1 MKKTITKF
9 TVLTIAYLFMS
20 IGAIGQNVPI
30 THIIIGKSLPA
41 SCQQKTAYWHT
52 ETGLVYICNNS
63 RFVVTNDQS
72 IISYVKGQGQKG
84 DQGIQGAPGRDGV
97 DGAKG
102 DKGDKGD
109 TGAAGRDGVCP
120 NCPPST
126 GGSFPYNIV
135 IGTGNDAATMNAAI
149 AANMS
154 NNKPIYLV
162 GNINTGIISVP
173 KTAYRLTIIG
183 YGSKWYGG
191 LKRTTP
197 TNNSDANEYVV
208 ARFVIEGIEF
218 VGSQNMVALDLGASY
233 MSAYRDLK
241 FDGFLEAIHLR
252 FALRTLIENCEAVN
266 CVNGFIADMGNWTGA
281 DNANSQSNHTTMT
294 DCRAYM
300 PSNGQVAY
308 GIYAAS
314 GCVVRDCIIE
324 GFVVSKGID
333 FNGRNSNVVKDF
345 TIENVHFEC
354 VNGSTVAFI
363 NIESFAGGTVTI
375 NKAFGQH
382 ASMFLKANSTSGLGF
397 VDISN
402 VPWWVAKGGK
412 YFNTSNITLNFKY
425 NEAFRGINASMWEGT
440 APQLCGGSG
449 CGYNR
454 YTYTDIPR

>member
-1 MKKTITKF
+1 MKKTIT
-9 TVLTIAYLFMS
+9 I
-20 IGAIGQNVPI
+20 
-30 THIIIGKSLPA
+30 
-41 SCQQKTAYWHT
+41 
-52 ETGLVYICNNS
+52 
-63 RFVVTNDQS
+63 S
-72 IISYVKGQGQKG
+72 IILFVAYFAALGQSVRDEYFKIVGKPTIVAPTLGSYSVDFTNKQVWRSTSKTTAQWTLETDTNIIKMYLG
-84 DQGIQGAPGRDGV
+84 GRDGK
-97 DGAKG
+97 DGKDG
-102 DKGDKGD
+102 ING
-109 TGAAGRDGVCP
+109 TNGRDGIDGKDGKDGKDGVCP
-120 NCPPST
+120 SCPPTT

-135 IGTGNDAATMNAAI
+135 IGTGDDDVSMNAAI
-149 AANMS
+149 LANQS

-162 GNINTGIISVP
+162 GNVTTGLIAVP
-173 KTAYRLTIIG
+173 KTSYRLTIIG
-183 YGSKWYGG
+183 YGSKWNVKSGAAG
-191 LKRTTP
+191 ALKRTMP
-197 TNNSDANEYVV
+197 TNNSDANEYIV
-208 ARFVIEGIEF
+208 ARFIIEGIEF
-218 VGSQNMVALDLGASY
+218 KGSQNQIALELGASY

-241 FDGFLEAIHLR
+241 FYGFLEAIHLR

-281 DNANSQSNHTTMT
+281 DNANSQSNHTTFT

>member
-1 MKKTITKF
+1 MKKLKLLLIAILS
-9 TVLTIAYLFMS
+9 LTIQASF
-20 IGAIGQNVPI
+20 GQNTRDEYFNVTGKPTFTAPTIRAYSVDYTNKQVWRSTSKTTPQWVLETDQNIINMYLGVP
-30 THIIIGKSLPA
+30 
-41 SCQQKTAYWHT
+41 
-52 ETGLVYICNNS
+52 
-63 RFVVTNDQS
+63 
-72 IISYVKGQGQKG
+72 
-84 DQGIQGAPGRDGV
+84 
-97 DGAKG
+97 GAKG
-102 DKGDKGD
+102 DPG
-109 TGAAGRDGVCP
+109 TPGRDGVCP
-120 NCPPST
+120 SCPPTS

-135 IGTGNDAATMNAAI
+135 IGTGNDDAAMAAAI
-149 AANMS
+149 DANVQ

-162 GNINTGIISVP
+162 GNVTTGLITVP
-173 KTAYRLTIIG
+173 KNAFRLTIIG
-183 YGSKWYGG
+183 YGSKWNVKSSASGA

-197 TNNSDANEYVV
+197 SNNSEANEYIV
-208 ARFVIEGIEF
+208 ARFIIEGIEF
-218 VGSQNMVALDLGASY
+218 VGSQNQVALDLGASY

-266 CVNGFIADMGNWTGA
+266 CVNGFLADMGNWTGA
-281 DNANSQSNHTTMT
+281 DNANSQSNHTTMV

-308 GIYAAS
+308 GFYAAS
-314 GCVVRDCIIE
+314 GGVVRDCIIE

-354 VNGSTVAFI
+354 VNGATTAFI

-382 ASMFLKANSTSGLGF
+382 PAMFLKANSTSGLGF

-402 VPWWVAKGGK
+402 VPWWVAKNGK
-412 YFNTSNITLNFKY
+412 FFNTSNITLNFKY

-449 CGYNR
+449 CGYNK
-454 YTYTDIPR
+454 YTATDIPR

>member
-1 MKKTITKF
+1 MKKLKLIAVTLF
-9 TVLTIAYLFMS
+9 TLYSVVCV
-20 IGAIGQNVPI
+20 GQNTRDEYFNIVGKPTFTAPTI
-30 THIIIGKSLPA
+30 RAYSVDYTNKQVWRSTSKTTPQWTLETDQNIIDMYLGGKG
-41 SCQQKTAYWHT
+41 
-52 ETGLVYICNNS
+52 E
-63 RFVVTNDQS
+63 
-72 IISYVKGQGQKG
+72 
-84 DQGIQGAPGRDGV
+84 
-97 DGAKG
+97 
-102 DKGDKGD
+102 KGD
-109 TGAAGRDGVCP
+109 TGAQGIQGVPGRDGVCP
-120 NCPPST
+120 SCPPTS

-135 IGTGNDAATMNAAI
+135 IGTGNDAAAMNAAI
-149 AANMS
+149 AANVS

-162 GNINTGIISVP
+162 GNVNTGIISVP
-173 KTAYRLTIIG
+173 KNAYRLTIIG

-191 LKRTTP
+191 LRRTTP
-197 TNNSDANEYVV
+197 TNNSDANEYIV

-218 VGSQNMVALDLGASY
+218 VGNQSIVALDLGPSY

-281 DNANSQSNHTTMT
+281 DNANSQSNHTTFT

-324 GFVVSKGID
+324 GFVVTKGID

-354 VNGSTVAFI
+354 VNGSSVAFI
-363 NIESFAGGTVTI
+363 NIESFAGGIITI

-382 ASMFLKANSTSGLGF
+382 ASMFLNANSTSGLGF
-397 VDISN
+397 IDISY
-402 VPWWVAKGGK
+402 VPWWVAKNGK
-412 YFNTSNITLNFKY
+412 FFKTSNISLNFKY
-425 NEAFRGINASMWEGT
+425 NEAFRGINSSMWEGT
-440 APQLCGGSG
+440 APQQCGGSG

>member
-1 MKKTITKF
+1 MKKTIT
-9 TVLTIAYLFMS
+9 I
-20 IGAIGQNVPI
+20 
-30 THIIIGKSLPA
+30 
-41 SCQQKTAYWHT
+41 
-52 ETGLVYICNNS
+52 
-63 RFVVTNDQS
+63 S
-72 IISYVKGQGQKG
+72 IILFVAYFAAMAQPKVRDEYFNVTGKPTFIGSTIGSYAVDYNNKQVWRSTSTQSAAWTLETN
-84 DQGIQGAPGRDGV
+84 QNIINMYLGV
-97 DGAKG
+97 PGAKG
-102 DKGDKGD
+102 DPG
-109 TGAAGRDGVCP
+109 TPGRDGVCP
-120 NCPPST
+120 SCPPTS
-126 GGSFPYNIV
+126 GGGMSFPYNIV
-135 IGTGNDAATMNAAI
+135 VGTGDDAATMNAAI
-149 AANMS
+149 AANVS

-162 GNINTGIISVP
+162 GNINTGILTVP
-173 KTAYRLTIIG
+173 NNAFRLTIIG

-197 TNNSDANEYVV
+197 ANNGEANEYIV
-208 ARFVIEGIEF
+208 ARFIIEGIEF
-218 VGSQNMVALDLGASY
+218 VGSQNQVALDLGASY

-281 DNANSQSNHTTMT
+281 DNANSQSNHTTMV

-354 VNGSTVAFI
+354 INGSTVAFI

-412 YFNTSNITLNFKY
+412 YFNTSNISLNFKY

>member
-1 MKKTITKF
+1 MKKTITKSL
-9 TVLTIAYLFMS
+9 VLFIAYLFIA
-20 IGAIGQNVPI
+20 IGANGQSVRDEYFKYVGKPTIVSPTLGAYSVDFTSKQVWRATSKTTAQWTLETDTN
-30 THIIIGKSLPA
+30 IIKMYLGGKG
-41 SCQQKTAYWHT
+41 
-52 ETGLVYICNNS
+52 E
-63 RFVVTNDQS
+63 
-72 IISYVKGQGQKG
+72 KG
-84 DQGIQGAPGRDGV
+84 DPGTPG
-97 DGAKG
+97 
-102 DKGDKGD
+102 
-109 TGAAGRDGVCP
+109 TPGRDGVCP
-120 NCPPST
+120 SCPPTS

-135 IGTGNDAATMNAAI
+135 IGTGNDDAAMAAAI
-149 AANMS
+149 DANVQ

-162 GNINTGIISVP
+162 GNVTTGLITVP
-173 KTAYRLTIIG
+173 KNAFRLTIIG
-183 YGSKWYGG
+183 YGSKWNVKSSASGA

-197 TNNSDANEYVV
+197 SNNSEANEYIV
-208 ARFVIEGIEF
+208 ARFIIEGIEF
-218 VGSQNMVALDLGASY
+218 VGSQNQVALDLGASY

-266 CVNGFIADMGNWTGA
+266 CVNGFLADMGNWTGA
-281 DNANSQSNHTTMT
+281 DNANSQSNHTTMV

-308 GIYAAS
+308 GFYAAS
-314 GCVVRDCIIE
+314 GGVVRDCIIE

-382 ASMFLKANSTSGLGF
+382 ASMFLNANSTSGLGF

-412 YFNTSNITLNFKY
+412 FFKTSNITLNFKY
-425 NEAFRGINASMWEGT
+425 NEAFRGINSAMWEGT
-440 APQLCGGSG
+440 APQVCGGSG

-454 YTYTDIPR
+454 YTFTDIPR

>member
-1 MKKTITKF
+1 MKKTITIF
-9 TVLTIAYLFMS
+9 TLLFVAYF
-20 IGAIGQNVPI
+20 A
-30 THIIIGKSLPA
+30 A
-41 SCQQKTAYWHT
+41 
-52 ETGLVYICNNS
+52 
-63 RFVVTNDQS
+63 
-72 IISYVKGQGQKG
+72 QGQSVRDEYFKIVG
-84 DQGIQGAPGRDGV
+84 KPTIVAPTLGSYSVDFTNKQVWRSTSKTTAQWTLETDTNIIKMYLGGRDGK
-97 DGAKG
+97 DGKDG
-102 DKGDKGD
+102 ING
-109 TGAAGRDGVCP
+109 TNGRDGIDGKDGKDGKDGVCP
-120 NCPPST
+120 SCPPTT

-135 IGTGNDAATMNAAI
+135 IGTGDDDVSMNAAI
-149 AANMS
+149 LANQS

-162 GNINTGIISVP
+162 GNVTTGLIAVP
-173 KTAYRLTIIG
+173 KTSYRLTIIG
-183 YGSKWYGG
+183 YGSKWNVKSGAAG
-191 LKRTTP
+191 ALKRTMP
-197 TNNSDANEYVV
+197 TNNSDANEYIV
-208 ARFVIEGIEF
+208 ARFIIEGIEF
-218 VGSQNMVALDLGASY
+218 KGSQNQIALDLGASY

-281 DNANSQSNHTTMT
+281 DNANSQSNHTTFT

>member
-1 MKKTITKF
+1 MKKLKLLLIAILS
-9 TVLTIAYLFMS
+9 LTIQVSF
-20 IGAIGQNVPI
+20 GQNTRDEYFNVTGKPTFTAPTI
-30 THIIIGKSLPA
+30 KAYSVDYTNKQVWRSTSKTTPQWVLETDQNIINMYLGGKG
-41 SCQQKTAYWHT
+41 
-52 ETGLVYICNNS
+52 E
-63 RFVVTNDQS
+63 
-72 IISYVKGQGQKG
+72 
-84 DQGIQGAPGRDGV
+84 
-97 DGAKG
+97 
-102 DKGDKGD
+102 KGDKGD
-109 TGAAGRDGVCP
+109 TGAQGAKGDPGTPGRDGVCP
-120 NCPPST
+120 SCPPTSG

-135 IGTGNDAATMNAAI
+135 IGTGNDDAAMAAAI
-149 AANMS
+149 DANVQ

-162 GNINTGIISVP
+162 GNVTTGLITVP
-173 KTAYRLTIIG
+173 KNAFRLTIIG
-183 YGSKWYGG
+183 YGSKWNVKSSASGA

-197 TNNSDANEYVV
+197 SNNSEANEYIV
-208 ARFVIEGIEF
+208 ARFIIEGIEF
-218 VGSQNMVALDLGASY
+218 VGSQNQVALDLGASY

-266 CVNGFIADMGNWTGA
+266 CVNGFLADMGNWTGA

-308 GIYAAS
+308 GFYAAS
-314 GCVVRDCIIE
+314 GGVVRDCIIE

-382 ASMFLKANSTSGLGF
+382 ASMFLNANSTSGLGF

-412 YFNTSNITLNFKY
+412 FFKTSNISLNFKY
-425 NEAFRGINASMWEGT
+425 NEAFRGINSAMWEGT
-440 APQLCGGSG
+440 APQVCGGSG

-454 YTYTDIPR
+454 YTFTDIPR

>member
-1 MKKTITKF
+1 MKKTITIF
-9 TVLTIAYLFMS
+9 TLLFVAYF
-20 IGAIGQNVPI
+20 A
-30 THIIIGKSLPA
+30 A
-41 SCQQKTAYWHT
+41 
-52 ETGLVYICNNS
+52 
-63 RFVVTNDQS
+63 
-72 IISYVKGQGQKG
+72 QGQSVRDEYFKIVG
-84 DQGIQGAPGRDGV
+84 KPTIVAPTLGSYSVDFTNKQVWRSTSKTTAQWTLETDTNIIKMYLGGRDGK
-97 DGAKG
+97 DGAVG
-102 DKGDKGD
+102 PQGP
-109 TGAAGRDGVCP
+109 AGRDGVCP
-120 NCPPST
+120 SCPPTS
-126 GGSFPYNIV
+126 GGGMSFPYNIV
-135 IGTGNDAATMNAAI
+135 IGTGDDDVAMNAAI
-149 AANMS
+149 SANVS

-162 GNINTGIISVP
+162 GNITTGLISVP
-173 KTAYRLTIIG
+173 KNAFRLTIIG
-183 YGSKWYGG
+183 YGSKWNVKSTAAGA
-191 LKRTTP
+191 LKRTQP
-197 TNNSDANEYVV
+197 ANNGEANEYIV
-208 ARFVIEGIEF
+208 ARFIIEGIEF
-218 VGSQNMVALDLGASY
+218 VGSQNQVALDLGASY

-281 DNANSQSNHTTMT
+281 DNANSQSNHTTMV

-324 GFVVSKGID
+324 GFIVSKGID

-354 VNGSTVAFI
+354 VNGATTAFI

-382 ASMFLKANSTSGLGF
+382 PAMFLKANSTSGLGF

-402 VPWWVAKGGK
+402 VPWWVAKNGK
-412 YFNTSNITLNFKY
+412 FFNTSNITLNFKY

-449 CGYNR
+449 CGYNK
-454 YTYTDIPR
+454 YTATDIPR